1 MTLWYSRPALWG
13 GAAGLAAV
21 LTLPAAAEA
30 APDPYAEVARLN
42 GRVDH
47 LVDQYD
53 KATTELRAARLRL
66 SALDAQVAG
75 ERRVYEDL
83 RDRAARLAV
92 QTYEH
97 GTPDLT
103 VLTSADPDVALARLS
118 AVTALSNSRD
128 LQVKALLDSAQRL
141 GREQAASRTALG
153 DLTRRRAALK
163 RQKVTVE
170 RAIGRQRAL
179 LRRAGDPIESPGG
192 GGGATYDGPAS
203 GPARKAVEYAYAQL
217 GKPYIYGGTGPR
229 GYDCSGLTMM
239 AWRAAGVNLPRVVP
253 DQYHAI
259 HHVTRAALRPGDLVF
274 FDGLGHQGIYVGNGR
289 FIHAPHTGTVVKFES
304 LSNPWY
310 TAHFVGA
317 GRP

>member
-1 MTLWYSRPALWG
+1 MALWYSRPVIWG
-13 GAAGLAAV
+13 GALGVAV
-21 LTLPAAAEA
+21 ALSLPAAADA
-30 APDPYAEVARLN
+30 APDPYAEVTRLN
-42 GRVDH
+42 GQVDH

-53 KATTELRAARLRL
+53 KATTELRAAKTRLA
-66 SALDAQVAG
+66 ALDAQQAG
-75 ERRVYEDL
+75 ERRVYADL
-83 RDRAARLAV
+83 RARAARLAV
-92 QTYEH
+92 QTYES
-97 GTPDLT
+97 GTPDLAL
-103 VLTSADPDVALARLS
+103 LTSADPSATLARLS
-118 AVTALSNSRD
+118 AVTALSNSRN
-128 LQVKALLDSAQRL
+128 LRVKAFLDSAQRL
-141 GREQAASRTALG
+141 SREQAASRSALG
-153 DLTRRRAALK
+153 DLTRRTAALK
-163 RQKVTVE
+163 RQKRTVE
-170 RAIGRQRAL
+170 RAIARQRAL
-179 LRRAGDPIESPGG
+179 LRRTGDPIESPGG
-192 GGGATYDGPAS
+192 GAGATYDGPAS

-239 AWRAAGVNLPRVVP
+239 AWRAAGVNLPRIVP

-274 FDGLGHQGIYVGNGR
+274 FDDLGHQGIYVGNGR